1 MIIVFDTEAT
11 DLVPGQICQ
20 LSYLMVDSGVV
31 GKNLFFSVDSMSQ
44 GAQEVHGL
52 SMEMLAELSG
62 GLYFEDQAEDIV
74 ADFSRASLLVGHNVA
89 ADDRYLRVELE
100 RAGVKLKKIPTFC
113 TMNYA
118 TGIIGLKRKV
128 EIGRP
133 KPPRLEELCD
143 HYQISEDMI
152 LTASSRWFAG
162 GQAAH
167 DARYDTAA
175 TFLCLA
181 AAHRKGDL
189 RGVLPD
195 GHVSVL

>member
-1 MIIVFDTEAT
+1 M
-11 DLVPGQICQ
+11 
-20 LSYLMVDSGVV
+20 
-31 GKNLFFSVDSMSQ
+31 
-44 GAQEVHGL
+44 
-52 SMEMLAELSG
+52 
-62 GLYFEDQAEDIV
+62 
-74 ADFSRASLLVGHNVA
+74 
-89 ADDRYLRVELE
+89 
-100 RAGVKLKKIPTFC
+100 
-113 TMNYA
+113 
-118 TGIIGLKRKV
+118 

-189 RGVLPD
+189 RGVLP
-195 GHVSVL
+195 GGYVSVL